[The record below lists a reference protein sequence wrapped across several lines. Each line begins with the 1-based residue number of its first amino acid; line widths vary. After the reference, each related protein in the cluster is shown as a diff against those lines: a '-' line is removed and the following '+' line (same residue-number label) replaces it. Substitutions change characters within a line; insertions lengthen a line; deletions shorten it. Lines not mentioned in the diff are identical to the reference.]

1 MEYEEFAS
9 DVAVRRTLTTASA
22 EENQELMQRFGI
34 SQRVRQLGKGSFRSD
49 LAVQITE
56 QAELYSDRF
65 NKACSILLE
74 PPAGSVAILFPRTAG
89 GSFLALGHDVANAG
103 LVILPNGS
111 GADFVI
117 PDLSGS
123 EGIAVPESRFVEM
136 TRVLCPTLHT
146 DWPERMAVIQG
157 DSAQLERLRQAV
169 LDLIVQRE
177 DPHPEQV
184 SNLIAETIAWIGRY
198 SERSSP
204 ERFRFNGFRRRIA
217 KLAQQYI
224 EDNYRA
230 AVRLEDL
237 CRVSGVGARQLQ
249 RIFRGYFGI
258 TITEYLKTVR
268 LNAAHR
274 ELSASPPLPGAVTK
288 IALDHGFAHL
298 GRFAVEFRE
307 RFGESPKET
316 LASRVGGDWRFESRN
331 H

>member
-9 DVAVRRTLTTASA
+9 DIAVHRTLTTASA
-22 EENQELMQRFGI
+22 EENQELMQRFGV
-34 SQRVRQLGKGSFRSD
+34 SQRVRQLGKGPFRSD

-74 PPAGSVAILFPRTAG
+74 PPAGSVASLFPRTAG
-89 GSFLALGHDVANAG
+89 GSFLASGHDVANAG

-169 LDLIVQRE
+169 LDLIVQRK
-177 DPHPEQV
+177 DPHPGQV

-204 ERFRFNGFRRRIA
+204 ERFRFNGSRRRIA

-249 RIFRGYFGI
+249 RIFRGHFGI

-268 LNAAHR
+268 LHAAHR
-274 ELSASPPLPGAVTK
+274 ELSASPPSPGAVTK

-298 GRFAVEFRE
+298 GRFSIEFRE

-316 LASRVGGDWRFESRN
+316 LASRVGGDWRFESGN

>member
-1 MEYEEFAS
+1 MEYTEFAS
-9 DVAVRRTLTTASA
+9 DVAVHRTLTTASA
-22 EENQELMQRFGI
+22 DENQELMQRFGI

-74 PPAGSVAILFPRTAG
+74 PPAGSVAILFPTTAG
-89 GSFLALGHDVANAG
+89 GSFLASGHDVANAG

-224 EDNYRA
+224 EDNYRV

-274 ELSASPPLPGAVTK
+274 ELSVSPPSPGAVTK

-298 GRFAVEFRE
+298 GRFAMEFRE

-316 LASRVGGDWRFESRN
+316 LASRIGGDWRFESRN